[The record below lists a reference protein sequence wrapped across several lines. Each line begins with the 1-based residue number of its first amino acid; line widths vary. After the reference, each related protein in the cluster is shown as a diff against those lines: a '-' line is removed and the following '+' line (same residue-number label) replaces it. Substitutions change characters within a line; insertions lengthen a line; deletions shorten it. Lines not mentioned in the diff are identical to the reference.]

1 MPGLIFTAGEE
12 LPPVQVLARV
22 LGAAVKTDPDTA
34 ALAAR
39 RCWGL
44 LGAGLD
50 DAAAAALEEQCAVF
64 AVPVIKLA
72 DAPPPLPVPVPV
84 KKVVIENGAA
94 VFSCEAGPV
103 SCSPDDLSVLA
114 AAPIKEEFFRTVTA
128 SEGPSAGAKAM
139 RLGIMAVTGL
149 PIGLGKS
156 REVKKD
162 VKSSE
167 LSFYMDV
174 VLNGGRARLRLAS
187 DDLDFSGLKEKK
199 TYSSQVNFRV
209 LCGELAAFA
218 PQAFKNAGL
227 RAMLAG
233 RPLLLLG
240 YDSLADLE
248 KETLRLTLARAHT
261 NRVGGG

>member
-1 MPGLIFTAGEE
+1 MPALIFTAGEE

-50 DAAAAALEEQCAVF
+50 AAAAAALEEQCGIF

-72 DAPPPLPVPVPV
+72 SDLPSLPPPVPV
-84 KKVVIENGAA
+84 KKVNFENGLA
-94 VFSCEAGPV
+94 VFSAGTGPV
-103 SCSPDDLSVLA
+103 SCLPGAISVLA

-128 SEGPSAGAKAM
+128 TEGPSSGAKAM

-156 REVKKD
+156 REVKKN

-174 VLNGGRARLRLAS
+174 VLDGGRVRLRLAS

-199 TYSSQVNFRV
+199 TYSSQVNFRL
-209 LCGELAAFA
+209 LCSELAAFA
-218 PQAFKNAGL
+218 PAAFKNAGL

-261 NRVGGG
+261 E